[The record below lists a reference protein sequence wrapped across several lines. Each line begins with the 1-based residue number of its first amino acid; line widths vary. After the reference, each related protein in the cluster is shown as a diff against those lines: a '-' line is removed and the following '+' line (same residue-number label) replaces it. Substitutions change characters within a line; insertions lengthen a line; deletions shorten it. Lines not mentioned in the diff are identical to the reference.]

1 MFRVSTSECPPGS
14 RIKDDSCVDCE
25 PGLYQDES
33 GQTSCKECAVGQY
46 RYDAISCKNCIVGTY
61 RDTIGAADITQC
73 HPCLTDKYQD
83 QEGQTSC
90 KDCDVARYQNEF
102 GQTGCKGNV
111 KESEKETGSLYV
123 YCPKICPGIPCE
135 STERCVDG
143 TCVQHDCDLNQPLST
158 TCRCFGVLCDK
169 WCMDNGECVDILD
182 SPDNA
187 ELNTAFSE
195 ESDITQNEQ

>member
-1 MFRVSTSECPPGS
+1 MFRVSSIDVCPPGS
-14 RIKDDSCVDCE
+14 RIQDASCVDCE
-25 PGLYQDES
+25 PGLYQDEP
-33 GQTSCKECAVGQY
+33 GQTSCKKCAVGQY
-46 RYDAISCKNCIVGTY
+46 RYDAISCKVCPVGTY

-83 QEGQTSC
+83 QEGQPSC

-102 GQTGCKGNV
+102 GQPECKGNV
-111 KESEKETGSLYV
+111 KESMEEEGSLYV
-123 YCPKICPGIPCE
+123 YCPKICPEIPCE

-143 TCVQHDCDLNQPLST
+143 TCVPHNCALNQPLTAS
-158 TCRCFGVLCDK
+158 CSCFGEACDK

-195 ESDITQNEQ
+195 AV